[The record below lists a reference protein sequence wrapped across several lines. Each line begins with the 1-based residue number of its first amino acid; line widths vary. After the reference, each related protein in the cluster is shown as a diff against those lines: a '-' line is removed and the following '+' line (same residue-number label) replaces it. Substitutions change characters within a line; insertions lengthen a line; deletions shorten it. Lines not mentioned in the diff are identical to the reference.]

1 MNKQQQNKNNLEV
14 LNFFDFE
21 NKEEMTRL
29 FRKDQLQK
37 GGNNPF
43 GQESFKLSKIFKD
56 INQKDAS
63 QVNTWLILK
72 VVFCC

>member
-29 FRKDQLQK
+29 FRKD
-37 GGNNPF
+37 
-43 GQESFKLSKIFKD
+43 
-56 INQKDAS
+56 
-63 QVNTWLILK
+63 
-72 VVFCC
+72 